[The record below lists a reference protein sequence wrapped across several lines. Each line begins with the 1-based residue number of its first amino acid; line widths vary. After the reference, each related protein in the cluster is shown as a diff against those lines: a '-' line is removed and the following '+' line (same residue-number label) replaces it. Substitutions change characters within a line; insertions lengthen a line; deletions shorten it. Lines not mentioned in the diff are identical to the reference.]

1 MFENIVVIG
10 AGLLAMGLVVE
21 EWVRVVRRG
30 R

>member
-10 AGLLAMGLVVE
+10 AAVLAMGLAIE
-21 EWVRVVRRG
+21 EWVRVVRSG